1 MRRYVLVLVL
11 VVVLVIA
18 GYMLLRPKG
27 AKARPKSKTALAD
40 TSEYGGPTAAGAKAV
55 RTAGS
60 RSARSTGKVA
70 GSLKASTKE
79 ELRAKAKQIRAAEAR
94 RKRELKRAER
104 EKKRLL
110 KKSARTRRGR
120 STRKGQGMHVLKAV
134 VAAGNENYA
143 LVDGR
148 KVQIGDFVLGRKIV
162 GISPDRIEIEA
173 FGKRSTVRVGESLLP
188 SSYAPPP
195 PTRR

>member
-1 MRRYVLVLVL
+1 MRRIVLVLVL
-11 VVVLVIA
+11 VGVLVIA

-27 AKARPKSKTALAD
+27 GKARAKAKTALAD
-40 TSEYGGPTAAGAKAV
+40 TSEYGKAAASGVKAV
-55 RTAGS
+55 RPAGS
-60 RSARSTGKVA
+60 LAAKGGKVA
-70 GSLKASTKE
+70 GKLKASTKAE
-79 ELRAKAKQIRAAEAR
+79 RSAKAKQIRDAERAR
-94 RKRELKRAER
+94 KKELKRQAR

-110 KKSARTRRGR
+110 SKSARGRRGR
-120 STRKGQGMHVLKAV
+120 STGKGGQLYVLRAV
-134 VAAGNENYA
+134 VAAGSENYA

-188 SSYAPPP
+188 SSFNPKKL
-195 PTRR
+195 R